1 MRKLLAL
8 TVGLASI
15 VFSSTAQ
22 AATTPSLSTVLS
34 HTHAA
39 NIALQTAVSEFD
51 AHALGAGSRAFKTN
65 RNQLGIAVMQT
76 AQLIQAATTPAA
88 RLVAAKAVVAIAR
101 QAGRDETAFAKV
113 ARVLRRGG
121 MLQLAVIR
129 AAARDTART
138 TTAVSHLTELLSQ
151 VPAAAL
157 PGLTIAL
164 AHVTLAHGLA
174 VTQLGRDAAS
184 ARIGR
189 TAKGIAAADANA
201 EVHGQAHAINL
212 LQALEPLLP
221 AAART
226 GIQTALAAIASS
238 LSQQASTLAADR
250 ATAPLALRPTLAAA
264 IRAARAAAADASS

>member
-157 PGLTIAL
+157 PGRDLL
-164 AHVTLAHGLA
+164 F
-174 VTQLGRDAAS
+174 GRA
-184 ARIGR
+184 GR
-189 TAKGIAAADANA
+189 GG
-201 EVHGQAHAINL
+201 EGC
-212 LQALEPLLP
+212 
-221 AAART
+221 RT
-226 GIQTALAAIASS
+226 GAGRACRSVSS
-238 LSQQASTLAADR
+238 GSSATTLSFFSSSRSSIIPRRPPTKTLFFHCGNR
-250 ATAPLALRPTLAAA
+250 LPV
-264 IRAARAAAADASS
+264 